1 MAGTSV
7 DDRSQRFPIIV
18 RSEWDNRFVYR
29 RESLMTSVTQRI
41 NGVPHAGI
49 PPVKQPRGGYINPK
63 RLTAVELE
71 GPKPALEQKKESV
84 SANLV
89 GSTVDY
95 LTRFMEGV
103 SVKEAFKISFLG
115 ADIVGE
121 SANAIR
127 LAEGITG
134 LDDASIA
141 NACKL
146 VGYDSAYRAGL
157 MAFRPVE
164 DIEADGPTCEN
175 IRTMVNLSLG
185 FFREYGPVTRDGITF
200 EGGYTDLVN
209 TGDGDF
215 MTADAVWDFK
225 VSVKPPTNKHTL
237 QIVMYWLLGMH
248 SVYAEDYKA
257 VKRLGFFNPR
267 LGMVYT
273 IDVADLDRE
282 MLREIEVKVI
292 GYDSEKA
299 IF

>member
-1 MAGTSV
+1 MV
-7 DDRSQRFPIIV
+7 
-18 RSEWDNRFVYR
+18 
-29 RESLMTSVTQRI
+29 SVTQRI
-41 NGVPHAGI
+41 NGVPCAGI

-63 RLTAVELE
+63 RFAAVELE
-71 GPKPALEQKKESV
+71 GPKPTLEQKKESV

-103 SVKEAFKISFLG
+103 AVREAFKISFIG
-115 ADIVGE
+115 AKIVGE

-146 VGYDSAYRAGL
+146 VGYDSARRAGTT
-157 MAFRPVE
+157 AFRPVE
-164 DIEADGPTCEN
+164 EIETDGPTCEN
-175 IRTMVNLSLG
+175 IRTMVNLSLE

-215 MTADAVWDFK
+215 MTADTVWDFK

-248 SVYAEDYKA
+248 SINAEDYRA

-292 GYDSEKA
+292 GYDSAKA